1 MKKLLNKII
10 YKWPFKVV
18 FIVVA
23 IIAILA
29 TGIINI
35 ELSTGNET
43 LIDPTSDTY
52 LNNNKYQSIF
62 GTDPIIIILEA
73 ATQEEL
79 LSYESLQIINT
90 LNENLKDTK
99 GIFYINSP
107 ISVVNFAGK
116 MSVEM
121 YQTALNEI
129 AEGLGLIATNIADMS
144 ESQPDID
151 PLQLTTA
158 LNNIILAQNNVTT
171 GLGNEILL
179 MESMIINVDKEIL
192 RLNSLK
198 EGMDPV
204 TGESEILSLTKTITI
219 LTNVN
224 NVYTQMIGLNES
236 FANGTNQTAMGV
248 ENILIQLTSMFT
260 VIGNLETNLSFLQ
273 TNLSQMSINVGKLAA
288 NFNGFTST
296 FPTEETTL
304 TNMIYPD
311 GIHMNPM
318 FESYFIDDNHMN
330 ISIILEEGT
339 TEPEVEV
346 ILNEINASFKGTVY
360 EGSLVSGKPVLN
372 YDIKSSMMNSMKTMM
387 MISGIIMIIVLL
399 VLFPV
404 PFRLLPLAIVLI
416 AVVSTI
422 GIMGLVGIPLT
433 MVSMAVFPVLIGLG
447 IDYSIQFHNRY
458 MEEELGEIENE

>member
-179 MESMIINVDKEIL
+179 MESMIINVDEEIL

-318 FESYFIDDNHMN
+318 FGSYFIDDNHMN